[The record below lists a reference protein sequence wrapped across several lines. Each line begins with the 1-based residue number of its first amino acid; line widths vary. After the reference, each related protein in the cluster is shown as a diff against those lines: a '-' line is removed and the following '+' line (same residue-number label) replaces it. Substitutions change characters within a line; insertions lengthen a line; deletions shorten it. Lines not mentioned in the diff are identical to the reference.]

1 MDKMITEQPVAS
13 GVRTPGRWSLLL
25 IALALA
31 ALLGFFV
38 ASPPAPVPASADQ
51 TVFSAG
57 RAMAD
62 VRVIAKAPH
71 PTGSA
76 ANAAVRA
83 YLVGRLKSL
92 GFEVRLATL
101 PLPPKPQERLRK
113 WGGDP
118 AEAVSIVALRT
129 GGDPAAP
136 AVALMA
142 HYDSVWGSP
151 GAADDAAG
159 VSSVLEI
166 ARAIPRAAQKR
177 DLVVL
182 LTDAEELGLV
192 GANGFFADGV
202 AGDPL
207 AGRVGAL
214 VNLETRG
221 GGGRASM
228 FETGPGNGNMIDLLA
243 RSMGN
248 PNANS
253 LAVKIYELLP
263 NSTDFTPAKQRGIAG
278 FNFAFI
284 GDARLYHSPLA
295 TPDALDQ
302 GALQHLG
309 GQAFDVT
316 RALLTV
322 DALPAPAPDK
332 VFSDVLGRFVI
343 AYAAWVGWVIVAA
356 TAALALLALRRAPAI
371 GWRSVGRGVFDGLAG
386 AIFAG
391 LLILGGNLLSGA
403 DRKTEYYDR
412 LAALP
417 RLEVQALLLFVAG
430 LCVVWGLGRV
440 RQGFWGVWTGL
451 FLLNLLMATGLQLA
465 LPAAAPVLA
474 WPVLV
479 AALAMALAVR
489 ADMGLQS
496 VVARVLLVISALF
509 GLAFAGNLAH
519 FVLLGIGPGM
529 PWAIAI
535 FAPLA
540 LLLLWPLL
548 PMLRHRAAL
557 LMALALVIVA
567 AGVALTV
574 RLDPIAPSVPPYSD
588 SKG

>member
-1 MDKMITEQPVAS
+1 MVS
-13 GVRTPGRWSLLL
+13 GDSGQRLPGRWPVLVLVLLL
-25 IALALA
+25 AGLLATL
-31 ALLGFFV
+31 V
-38 ASPPAPVPASADQ
+38 AQPPSPVPATADPA
-51 TVFSAG
+51 VFSAG

-62 VRVIAKAPH
+62 VRVIAREPH

-83 YLVGRLKSL
+83 YLVQRLQSL
-92 GFEVRLATL
+92 GFEVRLVTR
-101 PLPPKPQERLRK
+101 PLPAKPQERLGK
-113 WGGDP
+113 WGGGP
-118 AEAVSIVALRT
+118 ADAVSIVALRT
-129 GGDPAAP
+129 GSDPASP

-142 HYDSVWGSP
+142 HYDSVWDSP
-151 GAADDAAG
+151 GAADDGAG
-159 VSSVLEI
+159 VASLLEI
-166 ARAIPRAAQKR
+166 ARAIPRVAQKR

-182 LTDAEELGLV
+182 ITDAEELGLV
-192 GANGFFADGV
+192 GARGFFGDETA
-202 AGDPL
+202 ADPL
-207 AGRVGAL
+207 AAHIGAL

-228 FETGPGNGNMIDLLA
+228 FETGPGNGNMIDLLVG
-243 RSMGN
+243 SMAN

-263 NSTDFTPAKQRGIAG
+263 NSTDFTPAKKRGIAG

-295 TPDALDQ
+295 TPDALDK

-316 RALLTV
+316 RALLTAP
-322 DALPAPAPDK
+322 ALPAPAPDK

-343 AYAAWVGWVIVAA
+343 AYPAWVGWVLVAI
-356 TAALALLALRRAPAI
+356 TAALALLVLRRTPNSR
-371 GWRSVGRGVFDGLAG
+371 WRDIGRGLVDSFAAPVAAG
-386 AIFAG
+386 V
-391 LLILGGNLLSGA
+391 LIYAGNLLSGA
-403 DRKTEYYDR
+403 DKKTEYYDR

-417 RLEVQALLLFVAG
+417 RLEAQALLLFVAG
-430 LCVVWGLGRV
+430 LCIAFAIGGARRGL
-440 RQGFWGVWTGL
+440 WGVWTGL
-451 FLLNLLMATGLQLA
+451 MLFNLSMVAATQWA
-465 LPAAAPVLA
+465 LPAATPVLA

-489 ADMGLQS
+489 IDVQLRKVG
-496 VVARVLLVISALF
+496 ARALLGGAAIF
-509 GLAFAGNLAH
+509 GLAFAGNLGH

-529 PWAIAI
+529 PSAVAV

-548 PMLRHRAAL
+548 PPLRHRTAFLAAL
-557 LMALALVIVA
+557 VLMLVA
-567 AGVALTV
+567 AGVALSV